1 MESLEMISDENKFDP
16 GLTSEEQKNIHQEVS
31 KKCLQFLVDNF
42 IDMANDDVRKTP
54 IVATALTQII
64 LEFSLNLAP
73 DKILGF
79 ALLHQ
84 VLAAVSI
91 SQLRTSMEE
100 KMAEFGNSLTE
111 EQKEELEK
119 IFGIDKIEDM
129 FEDVK
134 KSDILH

>member
-1 MESLEMISDENKFDP
+1 MISDENKFGP
-16 GLTSEEQKNIHQEVS
+16 GLTSEEQKHLHEEVS

-54 IVATALTQII
+54 VVATALTQVI

-73 DKILGF
+73 DRVVGF

-84 VLAAVSI
+84 ILAAVSI
-91 SQLRTSMEE
+91 NQLRTNMAQ
-100 KMAEFGNSLTE
+100 KMAEYGNSLTK
-111 EQKEELEK
+111 EQKEKLEK
-119 IFGIDKIEDM
+119 IFGIDNIEDM
-129 FEDVK
+129 FEDIK

>member
-1 MESLEMISDENKFDP
+1 MESLEMTIDENKFGP
-16 GLTSEEQKNIHQEVS
+16 GLTSEEQKNIHEEVLE
-31 KKCLQFLVDNF
+31 KCLQFLVDNF
-42 IDMANDDVRKTP
+42 IDMANDDIRKTP
-54 IVATALTQII
+54 IVATALTQVII
-64 LEFSLNLAP
+64 EFSLNLAP
-73 DKILGF
+73 DRVIGF

-91 SQLRTSMEE
+91 NQLRTRMAQ

-129 FEDVK
+129 FEDIK

>member
-1 MESLEMISDENKFDP
+1 MPIDENKFDP
-16 GLTSEEQKNIHQEVS
+16 EFTSEEQKNIHQEVS

-54 IVATALTQII
+54 IVATALTQVI

-73 DKILGF
+73 DRVIGF

-84 VLAAVSI
+84 VLAVVSI
-91 SQLRTSMEE
+91 NQLRTSMAQ
-100 KMAEFGNSLTE
+100 KMVEFGNSLTE
-111 EQKEELEK
+111 EQKEKLEK

>member
-1 MESLEMISDENKFDP
+1 
-16 GLTSEEQKNIHQEVS
+16 
-31 KKCLQFLVDNF
+31 
-42 IDMANDDVRKTP
+42 MANDDVRKTP

-111 EQKEELEK
+111 EQKEKLEK
-119 IFGIDKIEDM
+119 IFGIDKIEAM

>member
-1 MESLEMISDENKFDP
+1 MISDENKFGP
-16 GLTSEEQKNIHQEVS
+16 VLTSEEQQYIHEEVS

-54 IVATALTQII
+54 IVATALTQVI
-64 LEFSLNLAP
+64 LEFSLSLAP
-73 DKILGF
+73 DKVIGF
-79 ALLHQ
+79 TMLHQ
-84 VLAAVSI
+84 ILAAVSVN
-91 SQLRTSMEE
+91 QLKTSMAQ
-100 KMAEFGNSLTE
+100 KMAEFGNLLTE
-111 EQKEELEK
+111 EQKEKLEK